1 MTAGARVP
9 TSEGWRDV
17 AIMGWQPEMRDEM
30 DELLAELTRPVVTP
44 ESGIS
49 KCNDGQR
56 TPSSSGI
63 AVPPR
68 WRGRF
73 ALSEGILLRLLD

>member
-17 AIMGWQPEMRDEM
+17 AVMGWQPEMHDEM
-30 DELLAELTRPVVTP
+30 DELLAELTWLVVTP

-49 KCNDGQR
+49 KRNNGQR
-56 TPSSSGI
+56 TISSSVV

-73 ALSEGILLRLLD
+73 ASSEGILLRLLD